1 MVRFTYTQSFSRV
14 NIVLQDLVSGTKDVE
29 MRIRRADDKL
39 YGDFSTEKGVVT
51 LTDTLL
57 NNQMYPTGYSGEP

>member
-1 MVRFTYTQSFSRV
+1 MIRFTHTQNFSGV
-14 NIVLQDLVSGTKDVE
+14 NIVLQDLVSGTKDVG
-29 MRIRRADDKL
+29 MRLWRADNKL

-57 NNQMYPTGYSGEP
+57 SNQTYPVGYSGEP